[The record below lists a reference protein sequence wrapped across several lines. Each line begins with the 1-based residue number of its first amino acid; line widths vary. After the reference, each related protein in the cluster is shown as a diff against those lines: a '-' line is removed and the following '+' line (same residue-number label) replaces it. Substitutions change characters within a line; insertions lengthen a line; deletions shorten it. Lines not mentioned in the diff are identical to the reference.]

1 MNDPAVSFEGVTRH
15 FGRTVALDGVSLQ
28 LPHGAVLGLIGRNG
42 AGKTT
47 ALRLA
52 LGTLWPDAGRIRTLG
67 LDPMT
72 QGRAVATRVALLS
85 EESTL
90 YPWMTV
96 AEIVSFG
103 SHLHPKWDPALA
115 TRLTKDLDLDPTKRI
130 KTLSRGTRAK
140 VALVLAVA
148 ARPEL
153 LLLDDPTAG
162 LDPLV
167 RREVLD
173 GVLQS
178 VSHEGGSVIY
188 ASHLVHD
195 VERVSDRI
203 VVFDDGK
210 IRIEGELEAL
220 KGRIRRARA
229 VFDSDAPPAGAIEGA
244 IDVVTD
250 GRILMVTAEASNG
263 SLERALRRLGAR
275 EVTIESLPLEEILV
289 ALLREDHTSVEES
302 SHV

>member
-1 MNDPAVSFEGVTRH
+1 MTGAAVSFEQVTRR
-15 FGRTVALDGVSLQ
+15 FGKTTALDGVVFDV
-28 LPHGAVLGLIGRNG
+28 PPGAVLGLIGRNG

-52 LGTLWPDAGRIRTLG
+52 IGTLWPDTGRIRTLG
-67 LDPMT
+67 LDPVT
-72 QGRAVATRVALLS
+72 QGLEVRTRVSLLS
-85 EESTL
+85 EESSL

-96 AEIVSFG
+96 AEILAFG
-103 SHLHPKWDPALA
+103 SRLHPRWDGALA
-115 TRLTKDLDLDPTKRI
+115 ARLVDDLALDRAKKI

-153 LLLDDPTAG
+153 LLLDDPTSG

-167 RREVLD
+167 RRQVLD

-178 VSHEGGSVIY
+178 VADAGGSVIY

-203 VVFDDGK
+203 IVLDDGK
-210 IRIEGELEAL
+210 IRLAGELEQL
-220 KGRIRRARA
+220 KAAIKRVRA
-229 VFDSDAPPAGAIEGA
+229 VFDGDAPRTASLPGA
-244 IDVVTD
+244 IDVEAD
-250 GRILMVTAEASNG
+250 GRVLTVTAAAPNG
-263 SLERALRRLGAR
+263 ELEGAMRRLGAR
-275 EVTIESLPLEEILV
+275 EVTIEALPLEEILV
-289 ALLREDHTSVEES
+289 ALLRGEGTMEVA
-302 SHV
+302 HV